1 MIHIDLISN
10 KKQSKGGLGIKETI
24 TQWIIND
31 NTVDCDKLD
40 VKGLDVKRSS
50 FPTYFKEV
58 MKTVLLDILKS
69 TDKTEIDQKILDY
82 KDGMV
87 DRNFI
92 DIKNTSVKELSKY
105 MTKVR

>member
-10 KKQSKGGLGIKETI
+10 KKQSQRVVLGIKETI
-24 TQWIIND
+24 PQWIIND

-92 DIKNTSVKELSKY
+92 DIEKI
-105 MTKVR
+105 RQ

>member
-1 MIHIDLISN
+1 
-10 KKQSKGGLGIKETI
+10 
-24 TQWIIND
+24 
-31 NTVDCDKLD
+31 
-40 VKGLDVKRSS
+40 
-50 FPTYFKEV
+50 

-92 DIKNTSVKELSKY
+92 DIAKNTSVKELSKY
-105 MTKVR
+105 MTKSQVIGEFKKGTLTLNLTDI